1 MKTRSLILA
10 LLLSGFGPVSLTAQ
24 SLFNAAG
31 LGVPIEAL
39 DGRAR
44 ALGNLGIGMPGASFM
59 PTDPAAVARLTYS
72 TATMAGQPSWV
83 DYESEGG
90 LSGSFQ
96 GSRFPLLGI
105 AYPLFTG
112 TMSVQVGSFLDQ
124 HFQAE
129 STGSVDLVTGP
140 VETSDSFDQDGSV
153 SNLNFGF
160 ARMLG
165 DDIALGITVGRYAGS
180 VIRTFTRTFDGGDVE
195 GLDEYV
201 EEGQWDYKG
210 VSVTAGVSADLGS
223 SLRVAASVQVP
234 SHLEA
239 EASDDTDGE
248 DGEFALPMQFRL
260 GASATPAEGLMVTG
274 SLSLADW
281 SSTEDDI
288 TGATRAGD
296 TNGYGVGVELSR
308 ARLFGKSLPVRFGF
322 RRSGLPFSFDDATA
336 TERAFSGGIG
346 LSLNS
351 AGELVLAGADLAI
364 ERGRRSGAGI
374 TEKFWRATISVV
386 VSSL

>member
-1 MKTRSLILA
+1 MKTRTLILV
-10 LLLSGFGPVSLTAQ
+10 LLLSGLGPATLVAQ

-44 ALGNLGIGMPGASFM
+44 ALGNLGIGMPGATFM

-72 TATMAGQPSWV
+72 TATMAGQPSWI

-90 LSGSFQ
+90 SSGSFQ

-105 AYPLFTG
+105 AYPLFSG

-129 STGSVDLVTGP
+129 SAGSVDLVTGL

-153 SNLNFGF
+153 SNINLGF
-160 ARMLG
+160 ARMMG
-165 DDIALGITVGRYAGS
+165 EDIAVGITVGRYAGS
-180 VIRTFTRTFDGGDVE
+180 VLRTFTRTFDGGDVE

-201 EEGQWDYKG
+201 EEGQWDYRG
-210 VSVTAGVSADLGS
+210 LSLTAGVSADVGS

-234 SHLEA
+234 SNLEA
-239 EASDDTDGE
+239 EATEGTGGE
-248 DGEFALPMQFRL
+248 DGTFRLPTQFRV
-260 GASATPAEGLMVTG
+260 GASATPADGLMVTG

-288 TGATRAGD
+288 TGATQAGN

-308 ARLFGKSLPVRFGF
+308 ARLFGKSLPVRFGY

-336 TERAFSGGIG
+336 TERSFSGGIG

-364 ERGRRSGAGI
+364 ERGRRTGAGI